1 MKIENYTEIEN
12 VEDIVDRDD
21 DIKTIIDLLNQI
33 EKSQVYIVY
42 SNTGY
47 GKSTFSTKL
56 SKNDF
61 FSDWNVIQIKTIP
74 KNKESNVPE
83 GNYLDLIFKAAND
96 YFKDINDNRFM
107 FVNYI
112 ISGKNKLLEKL
123 ALNETIDKLD
133 LSAPINKNLSNFG
146 GALSKRLFRIGTFDY
161 NMLERGDSIIS
172 RSIKADY
179 IHYIFENTRV
189 LLIIDNIQNIDNMSY
204 KFLLDWI
211 NDTKNQKHGFI
222 FEFTISDKHS
232 EDELD
237 FLQRSFSQTGA
248 DIYKCELEQMKVEY
262 IPEIIDSHLKVH
274 PSDIHF
280 TINVIKHYNE
290 HSYGNLWDLINY
302 ARVYDDNPK
311 HDKELPDPTLS
322 ILQKLCCEAKYI
334 VSILYLH
341 SGIIDRLLLEYIW
354 PKYFSNKPFE
364 FLEKLYISLISTKT
378 IKIKRNENTDI
389 IMISH
394 ASILDVWKSGDSNF
408 TAIDKVTQ
416 KKLEDFYNDNYCEKI
431 NVVDK
436 QFSWQMLIR
445 IYAINKPD
453 KIIELLD
460 DFKLNVM
467 KTISREN
474 TWNYLNLLIQNT
486 QNKIF
491 ELKSVYF
498 KILKICC
505 LASLY
510 NEGYYCIQLMEEK
523 LDIEKNDDL
532 LLNKLLFLS
541 ILDEHNTVIELYKKA
556 LNRTEIYSST
566 WIKLKLMVLCSYIA
580 LGNSSE
586 CWKIDKELKRIHGFK
601 HKNEYPIYLRLTN
614 IYKKPSKCI
623 YNSKKSVKIFRK
635 LKDYRQE
642 GKSLITY
649 SKLLSSLGR
658 HKKAIEM
665 IMRAKNL
672 LEGTNEG
679 MSCIYNN
686 LAGYLLLS
694 GEHGEEVLNYLD
706 IAEIYSVSTYD
717 KLSVVLNKLAWCY
730 ENNSFIR
737 LDLLENKALELIELE
752 PSKFIHCTIYYNLYV
767 VMKKAGFEDKA
778 NKYFLCAVEL
788 KDKCSCIKARINGIT
803 WKTRYLKPRIK
814 KPYHICYLSFWVFDI

>member
-12 VEDIVDRDD
+12 VENIVDRDD
-21 DIKTIIDLLNQI
+21 DIKIIKNLLDKI
-33 EKSQVYIVY
+33 KKSQVYIVY
-42 SNTGY
+42 ANTGY
-47 GKSTFSTKL
+47 GKSTFSAKL

-61 FSDWNVIQIKTIP
+61 FSDWNVIQIKTMP
-74 KNKESNVPE
+74 KNKEPNVPE

-96 YFKDINDNRFM
+96 YFKDIKDNRFM
-107 FVNYI
+107 FKNYI
-112 ISGKNKLLEKL
+112 ISGKNKLLEKV

-133 LSAPINKNLSNFG
+133 LSDSINKNLSNFFG
-146 GALSKRLFRIGTFDY
+146 SLSKRLFRTGTFNY
-161 NMLERGDSIIS
+161 NILEKDDSLIS

-179 IHYIFENTRV
+179 IHYIFENTHV

-222 FEFTISDKHS
+222 FEFTISDQHS
-232 EDELD
+232 EDELN

-248 DIYKCELEQMKVEY
+248 EIYKCKLEQMKSEY
-262 IPEIIDSHLKVH
+262 IPEVIDSHLKAH

-280 TINVIKHYNE
+280 TINAIKHYNE
-290 HSYGNLWDLINY
+290 HSHGNLWDLIDY
-302 ARVYDDNPK
+302 ARVYEDNTK
-311 HDKELPDPTLS
+311 RDKELPDPTLS
-322 ILQKLCCEAKYI
+322 ILQNLCCEAKYI

-341 SGIIDRLLLEYIW
+341 NGIIDRLLLENIW
-354 PKYFSNKPFE
+354 FKYFSNKPID
-364 FLEKLYISLISTKT
+364 FLEKLYFSLINAKT
-378 IKIKRNENTDI
+378 IKFKKNENTDI

-408 TAIDKVTQ
+408 TVIDKVTQ
-416 KKLEDFYNDNYCEKI
+416 KKLENFYNDNYCEKI

-436 QFSWQMLIR
+436 QFSWQMLMR

-474 TWNYLNLLIQNT
+474 TWNYLNLLIQHT
-486 QNKIF
+486 KNKIP
-491 ELKSVYF
+491 ELKKVYF
-498 KILKICC
+498 KVLQICC

-510 NEGYYCIQLMEEK
+510 NEGYYCIQLMEEQ

-532 LLNKLLFLS
+532 LLNKLLFIS

-556 LNRTEIYSST
+556 LSRTEPFSST

-580 LGNSSE
+580 LGNNGE
-586 CWKIDKELKRIHGFK
+586 CWKIDKELARIHGFK
-601 HKNEYPIYLRLTN
+601 NKAEYPIYLRLTN
-614 IYKKPSKCI
+614 IYKKSSKCI
-623 YNSKKSVKIFRK
+623 YDSKKSAKIFHK

-649 SKLLSSLGR
+649 SKLLSSLGK
-658 HKKAIEM
+658 HKKAIE
-665 IMRAKNL
+665 IIIRAKNL
-672 LEGTNEG
+672 LEGANEG

-686 LAGYLLLS
+686 LASYLLLS
-694 GEHGEEVLNYLD
+694 GEHGEEILNYLD

-730 ENNSFIR
+730 ENNSFTR
-737 LDLLENKALELIELE
+737 LDLLENRALELIELE
-752 PSKFIHCTIYYNLYV
+752 PSKFIHCTTYYNLYV
-767 VMKKAGFEDKA
+767 VMKKAGFEGKS
-778 NKYFLCAVEL
+778 NKYFLRAVEL
-788 KDKCSCIKARINGIT
+788 KDKCSCIKARIDGIT
-803 WKTRYLKPRIK
+803 WKNRYLKPRIQ